1 MERLILPKLT
11 NTIKELR
18 SQDLNSEYIA
28 TVQSGFQNGSWARC
42 AIHSQSSQVRPNLPV
57 FEWTQSSLNIRNLKK
72 ERVAP
77 GLNVGDFP
85 NVIGAK

>member
-11 NTIKELR
+11 NTVKELR

-42 AIHSQSSQVRPNLPV
+42 AIHPQSSQVCPNLPV
-57 FEWTQSSLNIRNLKK
+57 FEWTQSSLNSWNLKN
-72 ERVAP
+72 ERVPP

-85 NVIGAK
+85 DVIGAK